1 LVWLLLQDFTHRGE
15 DFVEFILT
23 HFLQSVKRRLLIKV
37 KSLLLQSII
46 HFLVFLGINIFIFP
60 LLTIQEAITQSRHG
74 MQNKHIVQAVDLLA
88 AKIILIL
95 GTVARTKKL
104 LVHIVIQE
112 LADLFD
118 LI

>member
-1 LVWLLLQDFTHRGE
+1 
-15 DFVEFILT
+15 
-23 HFLQSVKRRLLIKV
+23 
-37 KSLLLQSII
+37 
-46 HFLVFLGINIFIFP
+46 
-60 LLTIQEAITQSRHG
+60 

-112 LADLFD
+112 FADLFD